1 MGWSKKYKK
10 SINCNNPKGFSQKA
24 HCAGRKK
31 ENVMSSKLEELV
43 GKRLT
48 EEQFDE
54 AAGKKDACYHKVK
67 ARYDVW
73 PSAYASGALVKC
85 RKVGA
90 KNWGNKSK
98 KEGVDEKVLGG
109 KDMTSGIDKN
119 TKITFDKRIMN
130 KKLAGKT
137 FVVVKKGINTF
148 NVRPDGSGN
157 ERDTKTLDAP
167 TLLKLVKNRTIS
179 KIVNSKGK
187 AIHEQSVNEEKYVVY
202 VDKDGKGRKGRKIV
216 KSGLSQMGA
225 KRLYNKLVKTD
236 DYHEVGYD
244 DHKSWNQ
251 NNIEKINEGDIESRE
266 LKLYIDNDS
275 QLYNSRFMPII
286 KNLSK
291 KMKKGNFDKK
301 LAIKGF
307 MYLVDAGAKKY
318 VKDYG
323 GNAKEMFSKK
333 DRIAVASDLAD
344 EFEDAYKNKEYSF
357 MEGKE
362 KMFPSGKVDAAV
374 KLAKRM
380 GGNMT
385 GAVKKIEK
393 MAKGLSKNGRV
404 QYALRQANESINE
417 QQYFDPNGELRKYM
431 DKVLKKA
438 GIRVIKY
445 DPMKQSF
452 YNGTWGGFYT
462 VASSNMTDMPGQG
475 KVKRSSAVLP
485 VYIDKK
491 NQIELGVSGEG
502 FKLGKVGSS
511 QVLKKLKDFNKSDLQ
526 EGLGD
531 MIGKSIGKYNKK
543 RKKNMD
549 ALKKLKKKE
558 SVEEARGTCW
568 VGYQQKG
575 MKDKGGRM
583 VPNCVKEIIEV
594 FYEENGEGH
603 GYTFEYVRENQLDS
617 RTGKLDK
624 KIRMIKSKE
633 NLDDQDKKNIED
645 LMKMKNRKE
654 SVNEAEYQGRKVKL
668 GKIMQGD
675 TKKFKVY
682 VKNPKGNVVK
692 VNFGQGGGAKG
703 GTMRIRKSNPKARK
717 NFRARHNCDN
727 PGPRHKARYWSCRKW

>member
-1 MGWSKKYKK
+1 
-10 SINCNNPKGFSQKA
+10 
-24 HCAGRKK
+24 
-31 ENVMSSKLEELV
+31 
-43 GKRLT
+43 
-48 EEQFDE
+48 
-54 AAGKKDACYHKVK
+54 
-67 ARYDVW
+67 
-73 PSAYASGALVKC
+73 
-85 RKVGA
+85 
-90 KNWGNKSK
+90 
-98 KEGVDEKVLGG
+98 
-109 KDMTSGIDKN
+109 
-119 TKITFDKRIMN
+119 
-130 KKLAGKT
+130 
-137 FVVVKKGINTF
+137 
-148 NVRPDGSGN
+148 
-157 ERDTKTLDAP
+157 
-167 TLLKLVKNRTIS
+167 RTIS

-187 AIHEQSVNEEKYVVY
+187 SIHEQSV
-202 VDKDGKGRKGRKIV
+202 
-216 KSGLSQMGA
+216 
-225 KRLYNKLVKTD
+225 
-236 DYHEVGYD
+236 
-244 DHKSWNQ
+244 
-251 NNIEKINEGDIESRE
+251 NEGDIESRE

-318 VKDYG
+318 VKDFG
-323 GNAKEMFSKK
+323 GNAKDMFSKK

-362 KMFPSGKVDAAV
+362 KMFPSSKVDAAV

-404 QYALRQANESINE
+404 QYALRKAN
-417 QQYFDPNGELRKYM
+417 
-431 DKVLKKA
+431 
-438 GIRVIKY
+438 
-445 DPMKQSF
+445 
-452 YNGTWGGFYT
+452 
-462 VASSNMTDMPGQG
+462 
-475 KVKRSSAVLP
+475 
-485 VYIDKK
+485 
-491 NQIELGVSGEG
+491 
-502 FKLGKVGSS
+502 
-511 QVLKKLKDFNKSDLQ
+511 

-531 MIGKSIGKYNKK
+531 MVGKSIGKYNKK

-568 VGYQQKG
+568 VGYQQVG
-575 MKDKGGRM
+575 MKKKGGKM

-594 FYEENGEGH
+594 FYEDNGEGH
-603 GYTFEYVRENQLDS
+603 GYTFEYIRENQLDS

-624 KIRMIKSKE
+624 KIKMIKSKE
-633 NLDDQDKKNIED
+633 NQDDQDRKNIED

>member
-1 MGWSKKYKK
+1 MIMKLKDLVPIQNEAQNKIADIRKILRTKK
-10 SINCNNPKGFSQKA
+10 
-24 HCAGRKK
+24 
-31 ENVMSSKLEELV
+31 
-43 GKRLT
+43 GKRIDSIFMDVET
-48 EEQFDE
+48 
-54 AAGKKDACYHKVK
+54 AKKVIKHYKSLKGSAKEKFVK
-67 ARYDVW
+67 Q
-73 PSAYASGALVKC
+73 
-85 RKVGA
+85 
-90 KNWGNKSK
+90 
-98 KEGVDEKVLGG
+98 
-109 KDMTSGIDKN
+109 
-119 TKITFDKRIMN
+119 KIQN
-130 KKLAGKT
+130 
-137 FVVVKKGINTF
+137 
-148 NVRPDGSGN
+148 
-157 ERDTKTLDAP
+157 
-167 TLLKLVKNRTIS
+167 
-179 KIVNSKGK
+179 
-187 AIHEQSVNEEKYVVY
+187 
-202 VDKDGKGRKGRKIV
+202 IV
-216 KSGLSQMGA
+216 KS
-225 KRLYNKLVKTD
+225 VK
-236 DYHEVGYD
+236 ESV
-244 DHKSWNQ
+244 
-251 NNIEKINEGDIESRE
+251 NEGDIESRE
-266 LKLYIDNDS
+266 LKLYIDNDG

-291 KMKKGNFDKK
+291 KMKKGNYDKK

-318 VKDYG
+318 VKEFG
-323 GNAKEMFSKK
+323 GNARDMFSKK

-362 KMFPSGKVDAAV
+362 KMFPSAKVDAAV

-385 GAVKKIEK
+385 NAVKKIEK

-417 QQYFDPNGELRKYM
+417 EKYFDPNGELKKYM

-491 NQIELGVSGEG
+491 DVVELGVSGDG

-511 QVLKKLKDFNKSDLQ
+511 QVLKNLKDFKKSDLE

-531 MIGKSIGKYNKK
+531 MVGKSIGKYNKK

-558 SVEEARGTCW
+558 SVEEAYDIWMEDGS
-568 VGYQQKG
+568 
-575 MKDKGGRM
+575 
-583 VPNCVKEIIEV
+583 
-594 FYEENGEGH
+594 F
-603 GYTFEYVRENQLDS
+603 GYTF
-617 RTGKLDK
+617 TGL
-624 KIRMIKSKE
+624 
-633 NLDDQDKKNIED
+633 
-645 LMKMKNRKE
+645 
-654 SVNEAEYQGRKVKL
+654 VEAEYQGRKVKL
-668 GKIMQGD
+668 GKPMQGD
-675 TKKFKVY
+675 VKKFKVY

-703 GTMRIRKSNPKARK
+703 GTMKIRKSNPKARA

>member
-10 SINCNNPKGFSQKA
+10 SIDCNNPKGFSQKA

-31 ENVMSSKLEELV
+31 RESKMSSKLEELV
-43 GKRLT
+43 GKPIT

-119 TKITFDKRIMN
+119 TKITFSKRLPTGYAY
-130 KKLAGKT
+130 LAGKT
-137 FVVVKKGINTF
+137 FKVFKKGINTF
-148 NVRPDGSGN
+148 NVVPDGSN
-157 ERDTKTLDAP
+157 SEKDAKTLDAP
-167 TLLKLVKNRTIS
+167 TILKLVKNKYIS

-187 AIHEQSVNEEKYVVY
+187 AIHEQSV
-202 VDKDGKGRKGRKIV
+202 
-216 KSGLSQMGA
+216 
-225 KRLYNKLVKTD
+225 
-236 DYHEVGYD
+236 
-244 DHKSWNQ
+244 
-251 NNIEKINEGDIESRE
+251 NEGDIESRE

-275 QLYNSRFMPII
+275 QLYNSRFMPIM

-291 KMKKGNFDKK
+291 KMKKGKFDKK

-307 MYLVDAGAKKY
+307 MYLVDDGAKKY
-318 VKDYG
+318 VKDHG

-357 MEGKE
+357 MESINEGRVLHFTQIKDKTLE
-362 KMFPSGKVDAAV
+362 KHLKVIAKKVGATVSKISGGFKVDADNDGR
-374 KLAKRM
+374 KLAQVVDYIFDKSLM
-380 GGNMT
+380 
-385 GAVKKIEK
+385 
-393 MAKGLSKNGRV
+393 KGLMSGGGMSRV
-404 QYALRQANESINE
+404 QLVNEESGN
-417 QQYFDPNGELRKYM
+417 
-431 DKVLKKA
+431 
-438 GIRVIKY
+438 VI
-445 DPMKQSF
+445 D
-452 YNGTWGGFYT
+452 
-462 VASSNMTDMPGQG
+462 
-475 KVKRSSAVLP
+475 
-485 VYIDKK
+485 
-491 NQIELGVSGEG
+491 
-502 FKLGKVGSS
+502 
-511 QVLKKLKDFNKSDLQ
+511 

-531 MIGKSIGKYNKK
+531 MVGKSIGKYNKK

-568 VGYQQKG
+568 VGYQQVG
-575 MKDKGGRM
+575 MKKKGDRM
-583 VPNCVKEIIEV
+583 VPNCVKEIIEI

-603 GYTFEYVRENQLDS
+603 GYTLEH
-617 RTGKLDK
+617 
-624 KIRMIKSKE
+624 IK
-633 NLDDQDKKNIED
+633 D
-645 LMKMKNRKE
+645 L
-654 SVNEAEYQGRKVKL
+654 SLNEAEYQGRKVKL

-692 VNFGQGGGAKG
+692 VNFGQGGKAKG
-703 GTMRIRKSNPKARK
+703 GTMRIRKSNPKARA

>member
-1 MGWSKKYKK
+1 MGWSKKYKR
-10 SINCNNPKGFSQKA
+10 SIDCNNPKGFSQKA

-31 ENVMSSKLEELV
+31 QESKMSLKLEELV

-109 KDMTSGIDKN
+109 KDMTSDIDKN

-187 AIHEQSVNEEKYVVY
+187 AIHEQSVNE
-202 VDKDGKGRKGRKIV
+202 
-216 KSGLSQMGA
+216 
-225 KRLYNKLVKTD
+225 
-236 DYHEVGYD
+236 
-244 DHKSWNQ
+244 
-251 NNIEKINEGDIESRE
+251 GDIESRE

-275 QLYNSRFMPII
+275 QLYNSRFMPIM

-291 KMKKGNFDKK
+291 KMKKGKFDKK

-307 MYLVDAGAKKY
+307 MYLVDDGAKKY
-318 VKDYG
+318 VKDHG

-357 MEGKE
+357 MESINEGRVLHFTQIKDKTLE
-362 KMFPSGKVDAAV
+362 KHLKVISKKVGATVSKISGGFKVDADNDGR
-374 KLAKRM
+374 KLAQVVDYIFDKSLM
-380 GGNMT
+380 
-385 GAVKKIEK
+385 
-393 MAKGLSKNGRV
+393 KGLMSGGGMSRV
-404 QYALRQANESINE
+404 QLVNEDS
-417 QQYFDPNGELRKYM
+417 GS
-431 DKVLKKA
+431 
-438 GIRVIKY
+438 VI
-445 DPMKQSF
+445 D
-452 YNGTWGGFYT
+452 
-462 VASSNMTDMPGQG
+462 
-475 KVKRSSAVLP
+475 
-485 VYIDKK
+485 
-491 NQIELGVSGEG
+491 
-502 FKLGKVGSS
+502 
-511 QVLKKLKDFNKSDLQ
+511 

-575 MKDKGGRM
+575 MKEKNGRM
-583 VPNCVKEIIEV
+583 VPNCVKETIEI

-603 GYTFEYVRENQLDS
+603 GYTLEH
-617 RTGKLDK
+617 
-624 KIRMIKSKE
+624 IK
-633 NLDDQDKKNIED
+633 D
-645 LMKMKNRKE
+645 L
-654 SVNEAEYQGRKVKL
+654 SLNEAEYQGRKVKL

-692 VNFGQGGGAKG
+692 VNFGQGGKAKG
-703 GTMRIRKSNPKARK
+703 GTMRIRKSNPKARA